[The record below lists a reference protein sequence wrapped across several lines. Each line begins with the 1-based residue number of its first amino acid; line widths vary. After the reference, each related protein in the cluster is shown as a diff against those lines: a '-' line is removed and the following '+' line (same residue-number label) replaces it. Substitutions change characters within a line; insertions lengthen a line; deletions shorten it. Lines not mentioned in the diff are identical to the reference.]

1 MDSKGYIP
9 ISLLASFNRIKQLT
23 LDTRLVKE
31 VLLLSAFVEVNGGM
45 VRMGGVGGG
54 APSGSVSSVGN
65 TDSQQIR
72 SSSSWESFVLPDAVE
87 SVVEDVAMENVGVDN
102 SYGGYHQQQ
111 QQQQQQQIN
120 GYGYGGG
127 SGYGYG
133 YGAAGYGYGYGY
145 GYPPV
150 GPTVG
155 LGYYEDPQSQLQQ
168 QQQQQ
173 QASGGGGGGGGYEPG
188 EGAADEQEHASSETV
203 PRPSML
209 MNGHTAESTTS
220 INTTTT
226 RKLDDPPPPTSS
238 LHSKEK
244 KEGEIKLNGIFKH
257 DQQRQHGDEGGEE
270 YGGEEGEEEEEE
282 EEEEDVVFV
291 MGGTDVSTSWA
302 APERERR
309 A

>member
-54 APSGSVSSVGN
+54 AAAASSGSVSSGGN
-65 TDSQQIR
+65 ESQQIR

-102 SYGGYHQQQ
+102 SFGGYHQQQ
-111 QQQQQQQIN
+111 QQPQPQLN

-127 SGYGYG
+127 TGYGYG
-133 YGAAGYGYGYGY
+133 YGAGGYGYGYGY

-150 GPTVG
+150 GPTAGSAG

-173 QASGGGGGGGGYEPG
+173 PPSGGGGYGPG
-188 EGAADEQEHASSETV
+188 DGAVDEHEQASSETV
-203 PRPSML
+203 LPSML

-220 INTTTT
+220 TNTTRT
-226 RKLDDPPPPTSS
+226 RKLDNPPTSAF
-238 LHSKEK
+238 HSKEK
-244 KEGEIKLNGIFKH
+244 KGEEIKLNGIFKH
-257 DQQRQHGDEGGEE
+257 DQQQHGDGGGEE
-270 YGGEEGEEEEEE
+270 YGGDDGEEEEED
-282 EEEEDVVFV
+282 EEEDVVFV

-302 APERERR
+302 PERQRR